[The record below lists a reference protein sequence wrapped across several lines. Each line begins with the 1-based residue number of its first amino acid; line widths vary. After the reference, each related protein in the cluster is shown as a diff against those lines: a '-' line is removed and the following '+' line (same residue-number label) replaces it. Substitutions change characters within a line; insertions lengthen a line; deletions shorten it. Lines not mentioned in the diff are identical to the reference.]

1 MAHLFLLHPPTAPH
15 LLSDDKRTA
24 LMVASMNG
32 EAEAVAKLLEYNA
45 SVNLTDMHGASALY
59 EAAKNGHEAIVDSL
73 IRHGAKLS
81 MDEGLAASTLC
92 QAVYNGDIPLL
103 KRLLH
108 AQIQVDAADYD
119 ERTASMIAAV
129 EGNVAALKVLVEAGA
144 DLTLKDRWGNT
155 IRSEAE
161 NAKSSQVLKYLD
173 SLKGSEVVK

>member
-1 MAHLFLLHPPTAPH
+1 
-15 LLSDDKRTA
+15 
-24 LMVASMNG
+24 MNG

-92 QAVYNGDIPLL
+92 QAVYYGDIPLL

-119 ERTASMIAAV
+119 KRTASMIAAV